1 VSPTPKA
8 TERPSKAAQTPKG
21 ESKWVQEAAFPIIAS
36 AIERLYRDP
45 DKFISKRQIVPLL
58 LHDAHNRKL
67 IEAAYK
73 RKKRKQPIEV
83 YAGNMVQWFSRRWT
97 EDDPK
102 WTWLFNKFRR
112 SEEKID
118 GCHAYRPI
126 SPSAVN
132 VFPDE
137 IEEEEGKKLPEGA
150 VFQRPVN
157 AMSVIL

>member
-1 VSPTPKA
+1 MSPTPKA

-58 LHDAHNRKL
+58 LHDAHSRKL